1 MTKTKVCILGNEDPE
16 DHRSWLDAC
25 KDSSEEIELL
35 EIDLTSNEWSEQ
47 LNEFSPH
54 VCLLKPSGRTSLYRQ
69 LYQERV
75 EVIVK
80 DLGYKVF
87 PSYDELRIY
96 ENKRYFAYWAMANR
110 IPHPKT
116 WVFYR
121 RREALEFSKTCIFPV
136 VAKLNIGASGNGVRI
151 IKNRKHLVLYIE
163 QIFSKGLASRTGPKL
178 NKGRILVRLWNK
190 LINPQQLLNRLKVYS
205 QIAADKQKG
214 FVIFQEFIPHNF
226 EWRAVRIGDS
236 FFAHKK
242 LIMGEKASGSLLKNY
257 DNPPLELLDFIREIT
272 DKFYFKSVAVDVFE
286 TSEGGYLINEIQCIF
301 GQSDSYQML
310 VDGKPGR
317 YVFVNGMWNFEAGD
331 FNKNQ
336 SYNLRLEYLLNNI
349 EQ

>member
-1 MTKTKVCILGNEDPE
+1 MTKTKVCILVNEDSE
-16 DHRSWLDAC
+16 DHKSWLDAC
-25 KDSSEEIELL
+25 KDYSEEIELL
-35 EIDLTSNEWSEQ
+35 EIDLIKNDWIEQ
-47 LNEFSPH
+47 LKNFSPN

-75 EVIVK
+75 EVIVR

-96 ENKRYFAYWAMANR
+96 ENKRYFAYWANANR

-116 WVFYR
+116 WIFYS
-121 RREALEFSKTCIFPV
+121 RREAIEFSRTCNFPV
-136 VAKLNIGASGNGVRI
+136 VAKLNIGASGSGVRI
-151 IKNRKHLVLYIE
+151 IKNSKDLVLYIE
-163 QIFSKGLASRTGPKL
+163 QIFSKGLASSTGPKL
-178 NKGRILVRLWNK
+178 KKGKILARLWSK
-190 LINPQQLLNRLKVYS
+190 LIKPQKLLNRLNAYS

-214 FVIFQEFIPHNF
+214 FVIFQEFIPHNY

-242 LIMGEKASGSLLKNY
+242 LKMGEKASGSLLKNY
-257 DNPPLELLDFIREIT
+257 DNTPLELLDFIREVT

-286 TSEGGYLINEIQCIF
+286 TSAGGYLINEIQCIF

-310 VDGKPGR
+310 VDGTPGR
-317 YVFVNGMWNFEAGD
+317 YMFTNGAWNFEAGD

-336 SYNLRLEYLLNNI
+336 SYNLRLEYILNNI